1 MIKKTRKSA
10 KKKSPPVKRAKA
22 RSNSKEKLSPK
33 HFPIVAI
40 GASAGGVEASRQ
52 LLHNLSGS
60 LGMAYVFVH
69 HLSPT
74 YDSNLPEILQRETPM
89 KVHTIGN
96 RMNIE
101 PNNVYV
107 IPPKTFISIEDGQ
120 LMMRPRVQEDMDAI
134 DFFMQSLASSY
145 EHNAIGILL
154 SGTASDGT
162 LGLKAIKL
170 DGGITFAQDE
180 SAAHREMPS
189 HAQDAGY
196 VDYVLP
202 PQRIAEE
209 LAAIIQHPYAVASP
223 NTELTGGEKEIKK
236 ILSIVLEKFDVDFFS
251 HYKRTTVNRRIM
263 RRMAL
268 SNIENI
274 DQYVKK
280 LRTDPHEVSAL
291 YNDFLINVTAFFRE
305 PAFYQ
310 ALRKIVFPQL
320 LKDRKSSDPIRI
332 WVPGCATGEEAYSTA
347 ILLAEFLAEKKL
359 SLAVQIFATD
369 LDERAISK
377 ARVGTYSKNAVQKI
391 SATRLKQFFT
401 KIDGHYQIAKS
412 IRDMCTFSVH
422 NLMKDPPFSRI
433 DLVSCQNVLI
443 YIEASP
449 QRKILQA
456 FHYALKPSGFLLLG
470 KSESI
475 GNALELFQPIEKD
488 SRLYRKKLQA
498 VLPRLDFSIRPHS
511 TGNFQ
516 QQTFSEHRTES
527 DVEKEFDK
535 VLLARFVPASVLV
548 NKDFE
553 IIRFRG
559 QTASYLQPASGKASL
574 NLMKMIKEEYLFDLR
589 TLVQKARKTN
599 SPVVKEGIHA
609 ESGTGTIAIQV
620 LPLKSLKESYY
631 LIVFKPEVI
640 STASALPK
648 VKLSKQEQ
656 YTKIRKLEESLR
668 DAREQVRTMT
678 EDFDVSKEELQSAN
692 EEILSANEELQSIN
706 EELETSKEEL
716 QSANEELTTI
726 NEEFQA
732 RIEELKQSRDYANA
746 IIETMHGPLVVL
758 TGQMRV
764 RTANKAFYD
773 FFKLK
778 QEDTEGQHIHDLS
791 NGRWDIPALDT
802 QLRQMFPKKIHFKDF
817 EINHDFPGIGTR
829 TMIVNAHRLSF
840 GNGSKE
846 TQILLAFQDITH
858 FRHAESD
865 LREAQ
870 LQLKLALEGGRV
882 GTWQWNIQ
890 TNELKGSKEQAE
902 LFGLP
907 DRFFSTYDEWLKSIH
922 ADDVPEVTKAIHE
935 SILQQKI
942 LDVEF
947 RIVRTDGD
955 VRWLLSKANVYPDK
969 NGKIVQMMGVN
980 IDITERKRSIE
991 ALAESEKRFH
1001 TLSDQAPVM
1010 IWMSDAA
1017 ENCNY
1022 LNKTWLSFTGKRLQE
1037 EIGKG
1042 WYKGIHPEDL
1052 EKFLEIYDH
1061 AYDDRK
1067 AFKTDYRFRRHDG
1080 EYRWIMAHGVP
1091 RYSANEFIGFIGTC
1105 IDITDRI
1112 NLERQKDDFM
1122 SIASHELKTPVTSI
1136 KAYAQI
1142 LHEKFKKQNDENSTM
1157 LLGRLD
1163 KQIDKLTGLI
1173 NTLLDVARI
1182 QSGQMEYDYQ
1192 RIDIK
1197 TFIKEVADEMQQT
1210 IPNHSLV
1217 LDFKR
1222 NSELV
1227 TDRARVSQV
1236 LNNLISNAAKYSPDS
1251 NKIVLTSDVKDHH
1264 FVFSVQDFGIGVPK
1278 EMHEQIFQRFFRV
1291 SESAGNRVSGLGLG
1305 LYISAQIIK
1314 QLGGNIWLQSVPGN
1328 GSIFSFSL
1336 PLNGKSEALSG

>member
-1 MIKKTRKSA
+1 MTKKTTKSA
-10 KKKSPPVKRAKA
+10 KKKKAPVKRVNA
-22 RSNSKEKLSPK
+22 RSNGKENPTVKT
-33 HFPIVAI
+33 FPVVAI
-40 GASAGGVEASRQ
+40 GASAGGVEAARE
-52 LLHNLSGS
+52 LLHNLSAS

-69 HLSPT
+69 HLAPG
-74 YDSNLPEILQRETPM
+74 YDSHLSEILQRETSM

-107 IPPKTFISIEDGQ
+107 IPPNTFISIEDGQ
-120 LMMRPRVQEDMDAI
+120 LMMRPRVKQDVHAI
-134 DFFMQSLASSY
+134 DFFMQSLASAY

-209 LAAIIQHPYAVASP
+209 LAAIIRHPYAVASP
-223 NTELTGGEKEIKK
+223 NTEMTGSEKEIKK

-268 SNIENI
+268 SKIESFA
-274 DQYVKK
+274 QYVKK
-280 LRTDPHEVSAL
+280 LRTDAQEVNAL
-291 YNDFLINVTAFFRE
+291 YNDFLINVTSFFRE
-305 PAFYQ
+305 PSFYQ
-310 ALRKIVFPQL
+310 ALRKRVFPQL
-320 LKDRKSSDPIRI
+320 LKDRKASDPIRI
-332 WVPGCATGEEAYSTA
+332 WIPGCATGEEAYSTA

-359 SLAVQIFATD
+359 SLTVQIFATD
-369 LDERAISK
+369 LDEKAISK
-377 ARVGTYSKNAVQKI
+377 ARGGTYSKNAVEKI
-391 SATRLKQFFT
+391 SATRLREFFT
-401 KIDGHYQIAKS
+401 RIDGHYQIAKS

-422 NLMKDPPFSRI
+422 NLMKDPPFSRM

-443 YIEASP
+443 YIEALP
-449 QRKILQA
+449 QRRILQA
-456 FHYALKPSGFLLLG
+456 FHYALKSSGFLLLG

-475 GNALELFQPIEKD
+475 GNATELFHTIEKD
-488 SRLYRKKLQA
+488 ARLYTKKLQA
-498 VLPRLDFSIRPHS
+498 VLPRLDFSVRPHS
-511 TGNFQ
+511 GVNIQ
-516 QQTFSEHRTES
+516 QNAFSEHRTET

-535 VLLARFVPASVLV
+535 MLLTRFVPASVLV

-559 QTASYLQPASGKASL
+559 QTASYLQVATGKASL
-574 NLMKMIKEEYLFDLR
+574 NLMKMIREEYLFELR
-589 TLVQKARKTN
+589 TLLLKAKKTN
-599 SPVVKEGIHA
+599 SPAVKEGIRA

-620 LPLKSLKESYY
+620 LPLKSVKEWYY
-631 LIVFKPEVI
+631 LIVFKPDI
-640 STASALPK
+640 TSTAALPK
-648 VKLSKQEQ
+648 VKLSKPDQH
-656 YTKIRKLEESLR
+656 TKIRKLEESLR
-668 DAREQVRTMT
+668 DARDQVRTMT

-716 QSANEELTTI
+716 QSSNEELTTI

-732 RIEELKQSRDYANA
+732 RIEELKQARDYANA
-746 IIETMHGPLVVL
+746 IIETIHGPLVVL

-773 FFKLK
+773 FFKLNP
-778 QEDTEGQHIHDLS
+778 EETEGQHIHDLG
-791 NGRWDIPALDT
+791 NGRWDIPALNT
-802 QLRQMFPKKIHFKDF
+802 HLRQIFPKKIHFEDF
-817 EINHDFPGIGTR
+817 EINHDFPGIGNR

-840 GNGSKE
+840 GTTIKDS
-846 TQILLAFQDITH
+846 QILLAFQDITQ
-858 FRHAESD
+858 FRHAEAD

-890 TNELKGSKEQAE
+890 TNEVKGSREQAE

-907 DRFFSTYDEWLKSIH
+907 DKFFSTYNEWLKSIH
-922 ADDVPEVTKAIHE
+922 PDDMPEVTRAIQE
-935 SILQQKI
+935 SISQRKL
-942 LDVEF
+942 LDIEF
-947 RIVRTDGD
+947 RIVRTNGD
-955 VRWLLSKANVYPDK
+955 VRWLLSKANVYADK
-969 NGKIVQMMGVN
+969 NGKPVQMMGVN
-980 IDITERKRSIE
+980 IDITDRKRSIE

-1010 IWMSDAA
+1010 IWMSDAD

-1022 LNKTWLSFTGKRLQE
+1022 LNKTWLSFTGKSTEE

-1042 WYKGIHPEDL
+1042 WFRGIHPGDL
-1052 EKFLEIYDH
+1052 ENFLEIYDH

-1142 LHEKFKKQNDENSTM
+1142 LHEKFKKQHDDNSTM

-1163 KQIDKLTGLI
+1163 NQIDKLTGLI

-1182 QSGQMEYDYQ
+1182 QSGQMEYEYQ
-1192 RIDIK
+1192 SVDIQSL
-1197 TFIKEVADEMQQT
+1197 IKEVADEMQKT

-1217 LDFKR
+1217 LEFKR

-1227 TDRARVSQV
+1227 TDRARVGQV

-1251 NKIVLTSDVKDHH
+1251 NKIILTSDIQDDH
-1264 FVFSVQDFGIGVPK
+1264 FVFSIQDFGIGVPK

-1314 QLGGNIWLQSVPGN
+1314 QLGGNIWLDSAPGK

-1336 PLNGKSEALSG
+1336 PLNGKSETLSG